1 MVCFSHF
8 AWALVLRENYRNV
21 ESSFKPSFAVLDP
34 KKSRRN
40 VLWIAENLRQ
50 LYPVEIADIL
60 ALKVELDVFWNY
72 LKEKK
77 EDKEMNARMAA
88 DFAVQLHLEMWLFA
102 SAARIY
108 RFWLTVALSVC
119 KSETYKSPANWKFWK
134 KIWEVRWQRRD

>member
-1 MVCFSHF
+1 M
-8 AWALVLRENYRNV
+8 
-21 ESSFKPSFAVLDP
+21 
-34 KKSRRN
+34 
-40 VLWIAENLRQ
+40 
-50 LYPVEIADIL
+50 EIADIL

-119 KSETYKSPANWKFWK
+119 KSETYKSPAN
-134 KIWEVRWQRRD
+134 